1 MLVSRKQA
9 LKFIYKLFIKFTI
22 KHLNEILFIYLKY
35 VFETGKRHLITEPI
49 NIYPR
54 T

>member
-1 MLVSRKQA
+1 M
-9 LKFIYKLFIKFTI
+9 IGM
-22 KHLNEILFIYLKY
+22 NYLKY